1 MASLKLKKF
10 GFSCLAGLAGMLM
23 IAVGQVQA
31 LPINP
36 GFETGDFTGWTSYT
50 TTNGTLGPSGAHTV
64 TSFDVTGSG
73 PSNAARFQVGR
84 VNFDAGGVRGGG
96 IYQNVAYSAG
106 MLNIS
111 ADIAAFA
118 SGQQSNLSGGVFRLL
133 VNGIV
138 LDSHDFGSIGSGSTE
153 RNSLSGAILVGA
165 GLHQIR
171 FEIGRPFLTGGVLG
185 ETPFQYIDN
194 VVLNGSS
201 VGPTAP
207 VPEPSTMFL
216 LGSGLVGLVGWR
228 LKKK

>member
-1 MASLKLKKF
+1 MASLKTKKI
-10 GFSCLAGLAGMLM
+10 GLSCLAGLAGVLM

-36 GFETGDFTGWTSYT
+36 GFETGDFTGWTSFT
-50 TTNGTLGPSGAHTV
+50 TTNGTLGHPGAHTV

-73 PSNAARFQVGR
+73 ASNAARFQVGQISFQSG
-84 VNFDAGGVRGGG
+84 VNQGGG

-118 SGQQSNLSGGVFRLL
+118 SGQTNLSGGVFRLL

-138 LDSHDFGSIGSGSTE
+138 LDTHDFGSIGSGSTE

-171 FEIGRPFLTGGVLG
+171 FEIGRPFTIGNGLG
-185 ETPFQYIDN
+185 YTPFQYIDN
-194 VVLNGSS
+194 VVLNGSP
-201 VGPTAP
+201 VGPTTP
-207 VPEPSTMFL
+207 TPEPSTMFL